1 MPDEV
6 KPDLTITQVANEGE
20 LLQALA
26 IREVVFIEEQHVPEG
41 IERDD
46 EDARAYHLLAL
57 KGGHAVATGRLV
69 KLREPPPGERGAWG
83 KVGRMAVLKAERKGG
98 LGSKLLTELEA
109 QARREGMVGI
119 ILHAQ
124 STALKFYEKHGYASL
139 GSEFEEAG
147 MPHQM
152 MIKHLR

>member
-6 KPDLTITQVANEGE
+6 KPALTITQVANEGE

-46 EDARAYHLLAL
+46 EDARAYHLLAV

-69 KLREPPPGERGAWG
+69 KLREPPPGEKGAWG
-83 KVGRMAVLKAERKGG
+83 KVGRMAVLQAERKSG
-98 LGSKLLTELEA
+98 LGSKILTALEEEA
-109 QARREGMVGI
+109 VRQGLVGI

-124 STALKFYEKHGYASL
+124 TAALKFYEKHGYSPL
-139 GSEFEEAG
+139 DGEFEEAG
-147 MPHQM
+147 MPHQR
-152 MIKHLR
+152 MIKRLG